1 MFMAE
6 PHFGRKHAYYAGG
19 ACIRFESTDSGSR
32 FQQHPKRHANKKE
45 PGRTPMQIPSSLS
58 LFWRSRCQAQAG

>member
-1 MFMAE
+1 MAE
-6 PHFGRKHAYYAGG
+6 PHFGRKHAYYAGSR
-19 ACIRFESTDSGSR
+19 CIRFESIDGILPL
-32 FQQHPKRHANKKE
+32 QQRPNRHANKKE